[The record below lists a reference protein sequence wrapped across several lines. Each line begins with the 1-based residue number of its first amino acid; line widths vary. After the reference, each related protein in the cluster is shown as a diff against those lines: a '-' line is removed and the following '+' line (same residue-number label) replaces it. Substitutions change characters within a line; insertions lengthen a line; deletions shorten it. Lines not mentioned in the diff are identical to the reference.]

1 MTSPLSSS
9 TGTTAAPKTPQLDDA
24 KKQLFA
30 EKMRVAKQALADLKR
45 SATRPNNEQKAHAK
59 EKLEALRKR
68 LQQLRMMGG
77 TPRQIAALAKE
88 LQDAVKAYG
97 GAGISSAE
105 AGLSS
110 EDSTQAAQKAPDDT
124 VHNDAS
130 AEPSAAAELASPTV
144 PAAAAA
150 DDAAKPSNA
159 PEDGKP
165 ANPYDKAIAANAESV
180 AMAARNSSQSQ
191 EDRDF
196 LSKARLLAKQIK
208 AAAVE
213 AAQKAHQGG
222 KAPDVADATDA
233 VKAAEAAEKSI
244 ADVQQSI
251 GGAALSVISVS
262 V

>member
-1 MTSPLSSS
+1 
-9 TGTTAAPKTPQLDDA
+9 
-24 KKQLFA
+24 
-30 EKMRVAKQALADLKR
+30 
-45 SATRPNNEQKAHAK
+45 
-59 EKLEALRKR
+59 
-68 LQQLRMMGG
+68 MMGG
-77 TPRQIAALAKE
+77 TPSQIAALAKE
-88 LQDAVKAYG
+88 LRDAVKAYG

-105 AGLSS
+105 AGLPS
-110 EDSTQAAQKAPDDT
+110 EDSTQAAEKGPDDA

-130 AEPSAAAELASPTV
+130 AEPSVAAELASPTV

-165 ANPYDKAIAANAESV
+165 ANPYDKAIAANAQSV
-180 AMAARNSSQSQ
+180 ARAARNSSESQ

-213 AAQKAHQGG
+213 AAQRAQQSG
-222 KAPDVADATDA
+222 KAADAADAADA
-233 VKAAEAAEKSI
+233 VKAAEAADKSI
-244 ADVQQSI
+244 ADVQHAI
-251 GGAALSVISVS
+251 GGAALSVMSVS